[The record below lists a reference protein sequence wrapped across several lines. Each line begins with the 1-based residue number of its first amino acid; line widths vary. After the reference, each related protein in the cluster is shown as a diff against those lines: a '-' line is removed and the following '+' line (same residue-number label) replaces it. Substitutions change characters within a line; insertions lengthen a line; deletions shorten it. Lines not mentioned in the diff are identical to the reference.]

1 MNIRDIEHMW
11 KVASNNPNHDTN
23 WHDPVVIAFANLVA
37 AQERDF
43 IATKWENLYGYDKQG
58 VAEFIRKRAN
68 TQGEQHEPT
77 KDYNWCKH
85 CYRNPHKNGHTP
97 FCPATG
103 GTT

>member
-1 MNIRDIEHMW
+1 MNAKDLALQAEF
-11 KVASNNPNHDTN
+11 N
-23 WHDPVVIAFANLVA
+23 VIFVLQHYEKFQAFAALAA

-77 KDYNWCKH
+77 
-85 CYRNPHKNGHTP
+85 
-97 FCPATG
+97 
-103 GTT
+103 